1 MDNNSVSISSTQYFC
16 SKLLVLDCSCYF
28 LADHLVGTSNVTIIR
43 RKDCWIDLFQ
53 GDSLFTVLLPAWF
66 CLQFTCLWFCRFLFS
81 QEKLCLRCLTN
92 LTLFACF
99 PVSSLF
105 RASPGVPRSRNAQIF
120 DLSVSSQDEM
130 WKEFASIEDLI
141 LLLPRY
147 IFLCATVIIWTNI
160 PFSQIQYRRALTFG
174 DMTTIA
180 CPKMIICDSYLQ
192 DSGSTFILC
201 KAFFP
206 TQC

>member
-1 MDNNSVSISSTQYFC
+1 MH
-16 SKLLVLDCSCYF
+16 LVLDRSCYF
-28 LADHLVGTSNVTIIR
+28 LADHLVRTSDVIIITI
-43 RKDCWIDLFQ
+43 RKKDCVWATSCWIDLFQ

-105 RASPGVPRSRNAQIF
+105 RASPGVLRSRNAQIF

-130 WKEFASIEDLI
+130 WKEFASIEDMI

-147 IFLCATVIIWTNI
+147 ILLCATVIIWANV
-160 PFSQIQYRRALTFG
+160 PFSQIQYRRALTFE
-174 DMTTIA
+174 IW
-180 CPKMIICDSYLQ
+180 LR
-192 DSGSTFILC
+192 
-201 KAFFP
+201 
-206 TQC
+206 

>member
-1 MDNNSVSISSTQYFC
+1 MH
-16 SKLLVLDCSCYF
+16 LVLDCSCYF
-28 LADHLVGTSNVTIIR
+28 LADHLVGTSNVITIR
-43 RKDCWIDLFQ
+43 RQDCWIDLFQ

-120 DLSVSSQDEM
+120 DLSVSSHDEM

-147 IFLCATVIIWTNI
+147 IFLCATVIIWTNV

-180 CPKMIICDSYLQ
+180 CPKMIICDSCLQ
-192 DSGSTFILC
+192 DSG
-201 KAFFP
+201 FF
-206 TQC
+206 